1 LLKIRGISIPCYF
14 AGDGKTRWRKKAES
28 LCADLG
34 LGDTV
39 QFLGRV
45 SDLPSLMGRV
55 KFCVLSTHYEGLSL
69 GLIEGMVAGC
79 CAVGSDVEGV
89 REIVRHEHTGYL
101 FPEKDAT
108 ALANR
113 LEFLLAQE
121 QLAEE
126 VATAGQ
132 QHACTTFDKRLM
144 HPAYQTMFETAWAEN
159 NGSHQV
165 ISG

>member
-1 LLKIRGISIPCYF
+1 MSKGRGLL
-14 AGDGKTRWRKKAES
+14 
-28 LCADLG
+28 
-34 LGDTV
+34 
-39 QFLGRV
+39 
-45 SDLPSLMGRV
+45 
-55 KFCVLSTHYEGLSL
+55 LSTHYEGLSL

-79 CAVGSDVEGV
+79 CALGSDVEGV
-89 REIVRHEHTGYL
+89 REIVNHEHTGYL

-113 LEFLLAQE
+113 LEFLLVQE
-121 QLAEE
+121 QSAEQ

-144 HPAYQTMFETAWAEN
+144 HPAYQSMFETAWAEN
-159 NGSHQV
+159 NESHQV